1 MNRWLRWLLVC
12 WLPLLCLPA
21 VGDDGP
27 PDPHRDEAY
36 AAHEQRLRE
45 RLGDRLA
52 PRGPFRMRR
61 CKPFIVLT
69 DGGDA
74 ALERWCERTIQWS
87 CARLRRAYFSKDP
100 DRILEVWLC
109 KDEAS
114 YRKHAKALFDDEPD
128 TPYGYYSSAHG
139 ALVMNIATGGGTL
152 VHEMVHVYVEADF
165 PACPVWLNEGL
176 GSLFEACRE
185 ERGHIVGLLNWRLPI
200 LQDAIRRGP
209 LPTLQQL
216 TALDPGA
223 FYGEGQDVHYGMA
236 RYLCYHLQEE
246 GKLREYYEAART
258 RQGEDPTGYD
268 TLVRSLGEEDMAAFQ
283 RRWEAWVATLEYG
296 G

>member
-1 MNRWLRWLLVC
+1 MRRGGDPREVTRL
-12 WLPLLCLPA
+12 LPLLLLPA
-21 VGDDGP
+21 LLAPLAAPGTARGGAVEDHAEQLRATLPADHTVIVE
-27 PDPHRDEAY
+27 DPFVVIGDEAPERV
-36 AAHEQRLRE
+36 AARVEGTVRWAAKLLR
-45 RLGDRLA
+45 RDFFDKA
-52 PRGPFRMRR
+52 PQGPF
-61 CKPFIVLT
+61 
-69 DGGDA
+69 
-74 ALERWCERTIQWS
+74 
-87 CARLRRAYFSKDP
+87 
-100 DRILEVWLC
+100 EVWLMGTA
-109 KDEAS
+109 ES
-114 YRKHAKALFDDEPD
+114 YQARARAISGDPPD
-128 TPYGYYSSAHG
+128 TPYGYFDPDAR

-209 LPTLQQL
+209 LPTLQEL
-216 TALDPGA
+216 SALDPGA

-236 RYLCYHLQEE
+236 RYLCFFLQEE

-268 TLVRSLGEEDMAAFQ
+268 TLVRTLGEEDMAAFQ
-283 RRWEAWVATLEYG
+283 RRWEAWAARLEYDG
-296 G
+296 